1 MCPMVPLRALRLP
14 GGLEP
19 RCQQKLVL
27 PVCTCVLQGSAHV
40 SQCASGCQRMTLAV
54 IQVPPT
60 LVFGCL
66 FLLTWVLPDTELAK
80 CTRLGPGL
88 CPSLPSQL
96 GLQMHATV
104 GYLHRFYGF
113 NFSVYAFEVSTLSTE
128 LHPNPSLTNFCSC
141 LML

>member
-1 MCPMVPLRALRLP
+1 
-14 GGLEP
+14 
-19 RCQQKLVL
+19 
-27 PVCTCVLQGSAHV
+27 
-40 SQCASGCQRMTLAV
+40 MTLAV

-96 GLQMHATV
+96 GLQMHATKPDWWKV
-104 GYLHRFYGF
+104 TSGDRTQVLVFTWQKLYFQSYRPIPCIPQLP
-113 NFSVYAFEVSTLSTE
+113 AL
-128 LHPNPSLTNFCSC
+128 LC
-141 LML
+141 